1 MDILV
6 TYKMLQQLSEHHPH
20 VFSRLNKCAMKYFLD
35 RVYFS
40 LTLTFLSIVHF
51 KMISP
56 ETLNSEPNNIQA
68 FWEVLYFKLG

>member
-1 MDILV
+1 
-6 TYKMLQQLSEHHPH
+6 
-20 VFSRLNKCAMKYFLD
+20 MKYFLD

-68 FWEVLYFKLG
+68 F